1 MLRLVA
7 VFLGIVPATVFYGSR
22 MLWAVARKSPSVAC
36 LCGKMPRSWARFLLW
51 ISGVKV
57 EVENVDVIDPDRPQ
71 ILVANH
77 GSWYDVLAM
86 LDQIPGSFIFVAKKE
101 LFSIPIFG
109 SAVLSCGHIFID
121 RKDRGQAFESLAIA
135 RKRLAEESPTI
146 IMFPEGTRSE
156 AGEVRP
162 FKKGAFVLGI
172 QAGADIVP
180 AAITGARE
188 VMRKG
193 SWVIRPGTVRIRFG
207 QPVSVQGY
215 SIKDRNELT
224 ERVRGELI
232 RMLDEAASNRI

>member
-7 VFLGIVPATVFYGSR
+7 VFLGIVPATLFYGSR
-22 MLWAVARKSPSVAC
+22 MLWAVARKSPNVSCFCDA
-36 LCGKMPRSWARFLLW
+36 MPRRWARFLLRL
-51 ISGVKV
+51 SGVKV
-57 EVENVDVIDPDRPQ
+57 EVENVGVIDPDRPQ

-121 RKDRGQAFESLAIA
+121 RKDRGQAFESLATA
-135 RKRLAEESPTI
+135 RKRLDEESSTI
-146 IMFPEGTRSE
+146 IMFPEGTRSDT
-156 AGEVRP
+156 GEVRP

-172 QAGADIVP
+172 QSGVDVVP
-180 AAITGARE
+180 AAITGARG

-193 SWVIRPGTVRIRFG
+193 SWVIRPGTVRIQFG

-215 SIKDRNELT
+215 GIKDRDELT

-232 RMLDEAASNRI
+232 RMLDDAASNPT

>member
-7 VFLGIVPATVFYGSR
+7 VFLGIVPATLFYGSR
-22 MLWAVARKSPSVAC
+22 MLWAVARKSPDVSC
-36 LCGKMPRSWARFLLW
+36 LCDAMPRRWARFLLRL
-51 ISGVKV
+51 SGVKV
-57 EVENVDVIDPDRPQ
+57 EVENVDVIDPDKPQ

-121 RKDRGQAFESLAIA
+121 RKDRGQAFESLAAA
-135 RKRLAEESPTI
+135 RKRLDEESPTI

-156 AGEVRP
+156 TGEVQP

-172 QAGADIVP
+172 QAGVDVVP
-180 AAITGARE
+180 AAITGARG

-193 SWVIRPGTVRIRFG
+193 SWVIRPGTVRIQFG

-215 SIKDRNELT
+215 GIKDRNELT
-224 ERVRGELI
+224 ERVRAELI
-232 RMLDEAASNRI
+232 RMLDDAASNPT

>member
-1 MLRLVA
+1 MLRLVV
-7 VFLGIVPATVFYGSR
+7 VFLGIVPATLFYGSR
-22 MLWAVARKSPSVAC
+22 MLWAVARKSPNVPC
-36 LCGKMPRSWARFLLW
+36 LCDAMPRRWARFLLRL
-51 ISGVKV
+51 SGVKV
-57 EVENVDVIDPDRPQ
+57 EVENVGVIDPDRAQ

-121 RKDRGQAFESLAIA
+121 RKDRGQAFESLATA
-135 RKRLAEESPTI
+135 RKRLDEESPTI

-156 AGEVRP
+156 TGEVRP

-172 QAGADIVP
+172 QAGVDVVP
-180 AAITGARE
+180 AAITGARG

-193 SWVIRPGTVRIRFG
+193 SWVIRPGTVRIQFG

-215 SIKDRNELT
+215 GIKDRNELT

-232 RMLDEAASNRI
+232 RMLDDAASNPI

>member
-7 VFLGIVPATVFYGSR
+7 VFLGIVPATLFYGSR
-22 MLWAVARKSPSVAC
+22 MLWAVARKSPDVSC
-36 LCGKMPRSWARFLLW
+36 LCDEMPRRWARFLLRL
-51 ISGVKV
+51 SGVKV
-57 EVENVDVIDPDRPQ
+57 EVENVDVIDPDKPQ

-121 RKDRGQAFESLAIA
+121 RKDRGQAFESLAAA
-135 RKRLAEESPTI
+135 RKRLDEESPTI

-156 AGEVRP
+156 TGEVQP

-172 QAGADIVP
+172 QAGVDVVP
-180 AAITGARE
+180 AAITGARG

-193 SWVIRPGTVRIRFG
+193 SWVIRPGTVRIQFG

-215 SIKDRNELT
+215 GIKDRNELT
-224 ERVRGELI
+224 ERVRAELI
-232 RMLDEAASNRI
+232 RMLDDTASNPT